1 MTVKD
6 VFYELARAGSRVLSG
21 IGTAAAE
28 VLRHADFSDTEE
40 THELEPIGKAHRYTA
55 FGDDRDG
62 PESYL
67 NPYNPHDIH
76 K

>member
-1 MTVKD
+1 MAVKE
-6 VFYELARAGSRVLSG
+6 FFLELAHAGNKALSG
-21 IGTAAAE
+21 VRSAAAE
-28 VLRHADFSDTEE
+28 LLRHADFSDQEE
-40 THELEPIGKAHRYTA
+40 NHELDPIGNPHRYTA

-67 NPYNPHDIH
+67 TPYNPHDIH

>member
-1 MTVKD
+1 MAVKD
-6 VFYELARAGSRVLSG
+6 LFFGLARAGNKALGGAR
-21 IGTAAAE
+21 TAAAE
-28 VLRHADFSDTEE
+28 LLRHADFSDSEE
-40 THELEPIGKAHRYTA
+40 NHVLDPIGKPHRYTA